1 MSNAAT
7 VTGFPR
13 HVSITFWEDILVKSI
28 RFDRRQFLG
37 AATAAIGTL
46 AAPTVL
52 RAQTVKLRLHHFNS
66 PLSISHKQ
74 FLVPWA
80 EKLEK
85 ATDGA
90 LQIQVFPAMQLGG
103 KPGDLY
109 GQARDGIVDMIWT
122 LPGYTANRFT
132 LTEVFELP
140 FVGRPAVQT
149 SPAVHEFAKKHL
161 QEEYSDTHPILF
173 HTNAPGQL
181 HTRTKAVHTLD
192 DMAGLQIRGPSRP
205 ITAALSAFGAV
216 PVGMPVPQV
225 TESISRGI
233 VEGAALPWTIARPIR
248 LHEVTKYHTLLD
260 FYVSIFA
267 LIMNKQRWDSMPAE
281 LQQAINDASTTDF
294 VRELGVMWDED
305 EMPGY
310 QLAVDAGHEIIEVPD
325 AERARFVEACQ
336 PVIEEWVA
344 KVDGMGLDGA
354 ALLEEARTMIADGAE

>member
-1 MSNAAT
+1 M
-7 VTGFPR
+7 
-13 HVSITFWEDILVKSI
+13 VKSI

-46 AAPTVL
+46 AAPAVL
-52 RAQTVKLRLHHFNS
+52 RAETVKLRLHHFNS

-74 FLVPWA
+74 FLLPWA
-80 EKLEK
+80 EQLEK

-109 GQARDGIVDMIWT
+109 GQVRDGIVDMIWT

-140 FVGRPAVQT
+140 FVGGPAVQT
-149 SPAVHEFAKKHL
+149 SQAVNAFAKKHL
-161 QEEYSDTHPILF
+161 RDEYSDTHPILF

-181 HTRTKAVHTLD
+181 HTSTKAVRTLD
-192 DMAGLQIRGPSRP
+192 DLAGLQIRGPSRP
-205 ITAALSAFGAV
+205 ITEALNAFGAV
-216 PVGMPVPQV
+216 PVGMPVPAV
-225 TESISRGI
+225 TEAVSRGI

-260 FYVSIFA
+260 FYVSVFA
-267 LIMNKQRWDSMPAE
+267 LVMNKQRWEGLPAE
-281 LQQAINDASTTDF
+281 LQQAIEEASRPEF
-294 VRELGVMWDED
+294 VRELGVLWDAD
-305 EMPGY
+305 ELPGY
-310 QLAVDAGHEIIEVPD
+310 KLAVEAGDEIIELED
-325 AERARFVEACQ
+325 AERERFVEASQ
-336 PVIEEWVA
+336 PVLEEWVA

-354 ALLEEARTMIADGAE
+354 ALLAEARTMIAEAK